1 MADEFRPT
9 KESDLPELFEL
20 QRRVEVHDN
29 IPVVTPWKEF
39 EEVKDDPST
48 DLAKDMVMVVRDGK
62 AIGYGRFW
70 YRPSEDGSHAR
81 GHAIGAVDPA
91 FRRQGVGSQIL
102 TWTIA
107 RGTESLA
114 TAPAHQERFIRT
126 HVYDFE
132 HEAIALY
139 ERHGFKPIRYYAEL
153 IRPLPEPIEVPESN
167 GVDIVEW
174 DDDRSEE
181 VRQLMN
187 LAFRD
192 HWGSTTVDAVNWEHR
207 IRRAGNRLDATYLAL
222 VNGRI
227 VGASMNA
234 HYPSDQQLTG
244 RLDGWIATLGTHPE
258 FRKRGIASALVEISC
273 EQFRELGWDHAM
285 IGVDSENPTGAY
297 GLYQGLGFRPLYRLT
312 SHQLQV

>member
-1 MADEFRPT
+1 MADLLRPINQA
-9 KESDLPELFEL
+9 DLPELFEL

-29 IPVVTPWKEF
+29 IPIVTPWEEF
-39 EEVKDDPST
+39 EEIKDDPST
-48 DLAKDMVMVVRDGK
+48 DLAKDMVLAVRDGR

-70 YRPSEDGSHAR
+70 YRPSEDGNHAK
-81 GHAIGAVDPA
+81 GHAIGAVDPV

-102 TWTIA
+102 TWTFA

-114 TAPAHQERFIRT
+114 TAPAHQERYIRT

-132 HEAIALY
+132 TEAVALY

-153 IRPLPEPIEVPESN
+153 IRPLPEPIEVPEPH

-192 HWGSTTVDAVNWEHR
+192 HWGSTPVDAVNWEHR
-207 IRRAGNRLDATYLAL
+207 IRRAGNRLDASYLAL

-234 HYPSDQQLTG
+234 HYPTDQQLTG

-258 FRKRGIASALVEISC
+258 FRKQGIASALVEISC
-273 EQFRELGWDHAM
+273 ERFRELGWDHAM

-297 GLYQGLGFRPLYRLT
+297 GLYQSLGFRPLYRLI